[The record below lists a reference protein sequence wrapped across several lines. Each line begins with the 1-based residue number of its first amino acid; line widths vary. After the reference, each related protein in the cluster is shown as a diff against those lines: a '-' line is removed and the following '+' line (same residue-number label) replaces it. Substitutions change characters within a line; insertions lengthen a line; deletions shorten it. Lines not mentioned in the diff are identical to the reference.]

1 MTSGCIIGIII
12 KMTIKMEDRVVGRII
27 TFANQ
32 KGGVGKTTSAVN
44 IAAETGA
51 MGKKVLLV
59 DNDPQGNASSGVG
72 IFNKK
77 GIKYSTY
84 STLMEPETVRMAI
97 QPTPFENLDVMPSN
111 INLAGAEIEI
121 IEFNDRHKR
130 LKTALDMIKD
140 EYDYIFI
147 DCPPTL
153 GLLTVNALVASDGV
167 IIPMQCE
174 YFALEGLAQLSVS
187 IKRVK
192 QMYNPKLELVGILIT
207 MYNGRLNLS
216 LQVMSELK
224 KYYGDKLFKTVIT
237 RNVRLSEAP
246 SYGKPIK
253 YFDKYSKGSQAYSEV
268 TEEIL
273 ERI

>member
-1 MTSGCIIGIII
+1 M
-12 KMTIKMEDRVVGRII
+12 GRII

-32 KGGVGKTTSAVN
+32 KGGVGKSTSAIN
-44 IAAETGA
+44 IAAEVGA
-51 MGKKVLLV
+51 KRKKVLLV

-72 IFNKK
+72 IFNKRN
-77 GIKYSTY
+77 IKNSTY
-84 STLMEPETVRMAI
+84 SVIMNPSTVRDAI
-97 QPTPFENLDVMPSN
+97 IHTEFDNLDIMPSN
-111 INLAGAEIEI
+111 INLAGAEIELI
-121 IEFNDRHKR
+121 DMDARHRR
-130 LKTALDMIKD
+130 LKDALDQIRD

-153 GLLTVNALVASDGV
+153 GLLTVNALVASDGI

-187 IKRVK
+187 IKKVK
-192 QMYNPKLELVGILIT
+192 QLYNPSLELVGKLIT

-224 KYYGDKLFKTVIT
+224 KYYGDKLFKTLIT

-246 SYGKPIK
+246 SYGKPIR
-253 YFDKYSKGSQAYSEV
+253 YFDKYSKCC
-268 TEEIL
+268 
-273 ERI
+273 

>member
-1 MTSGCIIGIII
+1 
-12 KMTIKMEDRVVGRII
+12 VGKII

-44 IAAETGA
+44 IAAEAGLA
-51 MGKKVLLV
+51 GKKVLLV
-59 DNDPQGNASSGVG
+59 DNDPQGNATSAVG
-72 IFNKK
+72 LFDKRN
-77 GIKYSTY
+77 IKYSTY
-84 STLMEPETVRMAI
+84 STIIEPETVRNAVHK
-97 QPTPFENLDVMPSN
+97 TAYKNLDVMPSN
-111 INLAGAEIEI
+111 MNLAGAEIEI

-130 LKTALDMIKD
+130 LKNALDQIKD
-140 EYDYIFI
+140 DYDYIFI

-153 GLLTVNALVASDGV
+153 GLLTVNALVASDGI

-187 IKRVK
+187 IKKVK
-192 QMYNPKLELVGILIT
+192 QMYNPSLELVGILIT

-216 LQVMSELK
+216 IQVMSELK
-224 KYYGDKLFKTVIT
+224 KYYADKLFKTVIS

-253 YFDKYSKGSQAYSEV
+253 YFDKYSKGSLSYAEV
-268 TEEIL
+268 TQEIF

>member
-1 MTSGCIIGIII
+1 M
-12 KMTIKMEDRVVGRII
+12 GRII

-32 KGGVGKTTSAVN
+32 KGGVGKTTSAIN
-44 IAAETGA
+44 IAAEAGA
-51 MGKKVLLV
+51 AGKKVLLV
-59 DNDPQGNASSGVG
+59 DNDPQGNATSGVG
-72 IFNKK
+72 LFNKK
-77 GIKYSTY
+77 NFKHSTY
-84 STLMEPETVRMAI
+84 TTIIDPDTVRESIAH
-97 QPTPFENLDVMPSN
+97 TAYENLDVMPSN

-130 LKTALDMIKD
+130 LKNALDQIKD

-153 GLLTVNALVASDGV
+153 GLLTVNALVASDGI

-174 YFALEGLAQLSVS
+174 YFALEGLAQLSLS
-187 IKRVK
+187 IKKVK
-192 QMYNPKLELVGILIT
+192 QMYNPRLELVGILIT

-216 LQVMSELK
+216 MQVMSELK
-224 KYYGDKLFKTVIT
+224 KYYSDKLFKTVIS

-253 YFDKYSKGSQAYSEV
+253 YFDKHSKGSQAYSDV
-268 TEEIL
+268 TKEIF

>member
-1 MTSGCIIGIII
+1 M
-12 KMTIKMEDRVVGRII
+12 GRII

-32 KGGVGKTTSAVN
+32 KGGVGKTTSTIN
-44 IAAETGA
+44 IAAEAGLA
-51 MGKKVLLV
+51 DKKVLLV
-59 DNDPQGNASSGVG
+59 DNDPQGNATSGVG
-72 IFNKK
+72 LFNKK
-77 GIKYSTY
+77 SIKHSTY
-84 STLMEPETVRMAI
+84 TTIIEPATVRQAI
-97 QPTPFENLDVMPSN
+97 QKTPYNNLDIMPSN

-130 LKTALDMIKD
+130 LKNALDQIKD

-153 GLLTVNALVASDGV
+153 GLLTVNALVASDGI

-187 IKRVK
+187 IKKVK

-224 KYYGDKLFKTVIT
+224 KYYSDKLFKTVIT

-253 YFDKYSKGSQAYSEV
+253 YFDKYSKGSQAYQEV
-268 TEEIL
+268 TQEIF

>member
-1 MTSGCIIGIII
+1 M
-12 KMTIKMEDRVVGRII
+12 GRII

-32 KGGVGKTTSAVN
+32 KGGVGKSTSAIN
-44 IAAETGA
+44 IAAEVGA
-51 MGKKVLLV
+51 KRKKVLLV

-72 IFNKK
+72 IFNKRN
-77 GIKYSTY
+77 IKNSTY
-84 STLMEPETVRMAI
+84 SVIMDPSTVRDAI
-97 QPTPFENLDVMPSN
+97 IHTEFDNLDIMPSN
-111 INLAGAEIEI
+111 INLAGAEIELI
-121 IEFNDRHKR
+121 DMDARHRR
-130 LKTALDMIKD
+130 LKDALDQIRD

-153 GLLTVNALVASDGV
+153 GLLTVNALVASDGI

-187 IKRVK
+187 IKKVK
-192 QMYNPKLELVGILIT
+192 QLYNPSLELVGILIT

-224 KYYGDKLFKTVIT
+224 KYYGDKLFKTLIT

-246 SYGKPIK
+246 SYGKPIR
-253 YFDKYSKGSQAYSEV
+253 YFDKYSKGSIAYADV
-268 TEEIL
+268 TKEIL

>member
-1 MTSGCIIGIII
+1 M
-12 KMTIKMEDRVVGRII
+12 GRII

-44 IAAETGA
+44 IAAEAGIA
-51 MGKKVLLV
+51 GKKVLLV
-59 DNDPQGNASSGVG
+59 DNDPQGNATSAVG
-72 IFNKK
+72 LFNKK
-77 GIKYSTY
+77 NLTHSTY
-84 STLMEPETVRMAI
+84 STIIDPDTVRSSIHKTA
-97 QPTPFENLDVMPSN
+97 FENLDVMPSN

-130 LKTALDMIKD
+130 LKNALDQVKD

-153 GLLTVNALVASDGV
+153 GLLTVNALVASDGI

-192 QMYNPKLELVGILIT
+192 QMYNSKLELVGILIT

-224 KYYGDKLFKTVIT
+224 KYYSDKLFKTVVA

-253 YFDKYSKGSQAYSEV
+253 YFDKHSKGSQAYAEV
-268 TEEIL
+268 TQEIF

>member
-1 MTSGCIIGIII
+1 MA
-12 KMTIKMEDRVVGRII
+12 KII

-44 IAAETGA
+44 IAAEAGA
-51 MGKKVLLV
+51 AGKKVLLV
-59 DNDPQGNASSGVG
+59 DNDPQGNASSAVG
-72 IFNKK
+72 IFNKRDLK
-77 GIKYSTY
+77 FSTY
-84 STLMEPETVRMAI
+84 TTIIEPETVKESIRK
-97 QPTPFENLDVMPSN
+97 TEFENLDVMPSN

-130 LKTALDMIKD
+130 LKQALDIIND
-140 EYDYIFI
+140 DYDYIFI

-187 IKRVK
+187 IKKVK
-192 QMYNPKLELVGILIT
+192 QMYNPSLELVGILIT

-216 LQVMSELK
+216 VQVMSELK
-224 KYYGDKLFKTVIT
+224 KYYSDKLFKTVVS

-253 YFDKYSKGSQAYSEV
+253 YFDKYSKGSAAYSEI
-268 TEEIL
+268 TKEIF

>member
-1 MTSGCIIGIII
+1 M
-12 KMTIKMEDRVVGRII
+12 GRII

-32 KGGVGKTTSAVN
+32 KGGVGKTTSAIN
-44 IAAETGA
+44 IAAEAGA
-51 MGKKVLLV
+51 AGKRVLLV
-59 DNDPQGNASSGVG
+59 DNDPQGNATSGVG
-72 IFNKK
+72 LFDKK
-77 GIKYSTY
+77 RIKHSIYSTII
-84 STLMEPETVRMAI
+84 EPETVRQSI
-97 QPTPFENLDVMPSN
+97 QKTNFENLDIMPSN

-121 IEFNDRHKR
+121 IEFNDRHRR
-130 LKTALDMIKD
+130 LKTALDTVKD

-153 GLLTVNALVASDGV
+153 GLLTVNALVASDGI

-187 IKRVK
+187 IKKVK

-216 LQVMSELK
+216 LQVMGELK
-224 KYYGDKLFKTVIT
+224 KYYGDKLFKTVIS

-253 YFDKYSKGSQAYSEV
+253 YFDKYSKGAQAYEEV
-268 TEEIL
+268 VKEIF

>member
-1 MTSGCIIGIII
+1 M
-12 KMTIKMEDRVVGRII
+12 GRII

-32 KGGVGKTTSAVN
+32 KGGVGKSTSAIN
-44 IAAETGA
+44 IAAEVGA
-51 MGKKVLLV
+51 LGKKVLLV

-72 IFNKK
+72 LFNKRN
-77 GIKYSTY
+77 IKNSTY
-84 STLMEPETVRMAI
+84 SVIMEPSSVRDAI
-97 QPTPFENLDVMPSN
+97 QHTEFDNLDIMPSN
-111 INLAGAEIEI
+111 INLAGAEIELI
-121 IEFNDRHKR
+121 DMDARHRR
-130 LKTALDMIKD
+130 LKDALDAVRD

-153 GLLTVNALVASDGV
+153 GLLTVNALVAADGI

-187 IKRVK
+187 IKKVK
-192 QMYNPKLELVGILIT
+192 QLYNPKLELVGILIT

-216 LQVMSELK
+216 NQVMSELK
-224 KYYGDKLFKTVIT
+224 KYYADKLFKTVIT

-246 SYGKPIK
+246 SYGMPIR
-253 YFDKYSKGSQAYSEV
+253 YFDKHSKGALAYTDV
-268 TEEIL
+268 TKEIL

>member
-1 MTSGCIIGIII
+1 MA
-12 KMTIKMEDRVVGRII
+12 KII

-44 IAAETGA
+44 IAAEAGA

-59 DNDPQGNASSGVG
+59 DNDPQGNASSAVG
-72 IFNKK
+72 IFDKRNL
-77 GIKYSTY
+77 KYSIYT
-84 STLMEPETVRMAI
+84 SIIEPSTVRESI
-97 QPTPFENLDVMPSN
+97 KKTPFENLDVMPSN

-130 LKTALDMIKD
+130 LKQALDQIKD
-140 EYDYIFI
+140 DYDYIFI

-192 QMYNPKLELVGILIT
+192 QMYNPCLELVGILIT

-216 LQVMSELK
+216 IQVLSELK
-224 KYYGDKLFKTVIT
+224 KYYSDKLFKTVVS

-253 YFDKYSKGSQAYSEV
+253 YFDRFSKGAQAY
-268 TEEIL
+268 TDITKEIL

>member
-1 MTSGCIIGIII
+1 MA
-12 KMTIKMEDRVVGRII
+12 RII

-44 IAAETGA
+44 IAAEAGFA
-51 MGKKVLLV
+51 GKRVLLV
-59 DNDPQGNASSGVG
+59 DNDPQGNATSAVG
-72 IFNKK
+72 LFNKRN
-77 GIKYSTY
+77 IKYSTY
-84 STLMEPETVRMAI
+84 TSILEPETVRESI
-97 QPTPFENLDVMPSN
+97 HKTEFKNLDLMPSN

-130 LKTALDMIKD
+130 LKTALDAIKD
-140 EYDYIFI
+140 DYDYIFI

-153 GLLTVNALVASDGV
+153 GLLTVNALVASDGI

-192 QMYNPKLELVGILIT
+192 QMYNPSLELVGILIT

-216 LQVMSELK
+216 TQVMAELK
-224 KYYGDKLFKTVIT
+224 KYYSDKLFKTVIT
-237 RNVRLSEAP
+237 RNVRLTEAP
-246 SYGKPIK
+246 SFGKPIK
-253 YFDKYSKGSQAYSEV
+253 YFDKYSKGSMAYADV
-268 TEEIL
+268 TQEIF

>member
-1 MTSGCIIGIII
+1 M
-12 KMTIKMEDRVVGRII
+12 GRII

-44 IAAETGA
+44 IAAEAGIA
-51 MGKKVLLV
+51 GKKVLLV
-59 DNDPQGNASSGVG
+59 DNDPQGNATSGVG
-72 IFNKK
+72 LFNKK
-77 GIKYSTY
+77 NLNHSTY
-84 STLMEPETVRMAI
+84 TTIIDPDTVRLSI
-97 QPTPFENLDVMPSN
+97 QKTAYENLDIMPSN

-130 LKTALDMIKD
+130 LKNAIDQIKD

-153 GLLTVNALVASDGV
+153 GLLTVNALVASDGI

-187 IKRVK
+187 IKKVK
-192 QMYNPKLELVGILIT
+192 QMYNPALELVGILIT

-216 LQVMSELK
+216 VHVMSELK
-224 KYYGDKLFKTVIT
+224 KYYSDKLFKTVIA

-253 YFDKYSKGSQAYSEV
+253 YFDKHSKGSQAYADV
-268 TEEIL
+268 TQEIF

>member
-1 MTSGCIIGIII
+1 M
-12 KMTIKMEDRVVGRII
+12 GRII

-32 KGGVGKTTSAVN
+32 KGGVGKSTSAIN
-44 IAAETGA
+44 IAAEVGA
-51 MGKKVLLV
+51 KRKKVLLV

-72 IFNKK
+72 IFNKRN
-77 GIKYSTY
+77 IKNSTY
-84 STLMEPETVRMAI
+84 SVIMNPSTVRDAI
-97 QPTPFENLDVMPSN
+97 IHTEFDNLDIMPSN
-111 INLAGAEIEI
+111 INLAGAEIELI
-121 IEFNDRHKR
+121 DMDARHRR
-130 LKTALDMIKD
+130 LKDALDQIRD

-153 GLLTVNALVASDGV
+153 GLLTVNALVASDGI

-187 IKRVK
+187 IKKVK
-192 QMYNPKLELVGILIT
+192 QLYNPSLELVGILIT
-207 MYNGRLNLS
+207 KYNGRLNLS

-224 KYYGDKLFKTVIT
+224 KYYGDKLFKTLIT

-246 SYGKPIK
+246 SYGKPIR
-253 YFDKYSKGSQAYSEV
+253 YFDKYSKGSIAYADV
-268 TEEIL
+268 TKEIL

>member
-1 MTSGCIIGIII
+1 M
-12 KMTIKMEDRVVGRII
+12 GRII

-44 IAAETGA
+44 IAAEAGLA
-51 MGKKVLLV
+51 GKKVLLV

-72 IFNKK
+72 LFNKK
-77 GIKYSTY
+77 NIKYSTY
-84 STLMEPETVRMAI
+84 TTIMDPDTVRESI
-97 QPTPFENLDVMPSN
+97 HKTNYENLDVMPSN

-130 LKTALDMIKD
+130 LKNALDIIKD

-174 YFALEGLAQLSVS
+174 YFALEGLAQLSLS
-187 IKRVK
+187 IKKVK

-224 KYYGDKLFKTVIT
+224 KYYSDKLFKTVIS

-246 SYGKPIK
+246 SFGKPIR
-253 YFDKYSKGSQAYSEV
+253 YFYKHSKCTQS
-268 TEEIL
+268 
-273 ERI
+273 

>member
-1 MTSGCIIGIII
+1 LTTEPTTDIINKAVVTKEKI
-12 KMTIKMEDRVVGRII
+12 KVGRII

-44 IAAETGA
+44 IAAEAGVA
-51 MGKKVLLV
+51 GKKVLLV
-59 DNDPQGNASSGVG
+59 DNDPQGNATSAVG
-72 IFNKK
+72 LFNKK
-77 GIKYSTY
+77 NLNNSTY
-84 STLMEPETVRMAI
+84 TTIIDPDTVRSSI
-97 QPTPFENLDVMPSN
+97 HKTDFDNLDIMPSN

-130 LKTALDMIKD
+130 LKNALDQIKD

-153 GLLTVNALVASDGV
+153 GLLTVNALVASDGI

-187 IKRVK
+187 IKKVK

-224 KYYGDKLFKTVIT
+224 KYYSDKLFKTVIS

-253 YFDKYSKGSQAYSEV
+253 YFDKHSKGSQAYAEV
-268 TEEIL
+268 TQEIF

>member
-1 MTSGCIIGIII
+1 M
-12 KMTIKMEDRVVGRII
+12 GRII

-32 KGGVGKTTSAVN
+32 KGGVGKSTSAIN
-44 IAAETGA
+44 IAAEVGA
-51 MGKKVLLV
+51 LGKKVLLV

-72 IFNKK
+72 LFNKRN
-77 GIKYSTY
+77 IKNSTY
-84 STLMEPETVRMAI
+84 SVIMEPSSVRDAI
-97 QPTPFENLDVMPSN
+97 QHTEFDNLDIMPSN
-111 INLAGAEIEI
+111 INLAGAEIELI
-121 IEFNDRHKR
+121 DMDARHRR
-130 LKTALDMIKD
+130 LKDALDTIRD

-153 GLLTVNALVASDGV
+153 GLLTVNALVAADGI

-187 IKRVK
+187 IKKVK
-192 QMYNPKLELVGILIT
+192 QLYNPKLELVGILIT

-216 LQVMSELK
+216 NQVMSELK
-224 KYYGDKLFKTVIT
+224 KYYADKLFKTVIT

-246 SYGKPIK
+246 SYGQPIR
-253 YFDKYSKGSQAYSEV
+253 YFDKHSKGALAYSEV
-268 TEEIL
+268 TKEIL

>member
-1 MTSGCIIGIII
+1 M
-12 KMTIKMEDRVVGRII
+12 GRII

-32 KGGVGKTTSAVN
+32 KGGVGKTTSAIN
-44 IAAETGA
+44 IAAEAGA
-51 MGKKVLLV
+51 LGKRVLLV
-59 DNDPQGNASSGVG
+59 DNDPQGNATSGVG
-72 IFNKK
+72 LFDKK
-77 GIKYSTY
+77 SIKYSTY
-84 STLMEPETVRMAI
+84 STIIEPETVRDSI
-97 QPTPFENLDVMPSN
+97 HKTNFENLDIMPSN

-130 LKTALDMIKD
+130 LKTALDTVKD

-153 GLLTVNALVASDGV
+153 GLLTVNALVASDGI

-187 IKRVK
+187 IKKVK

-224 KYYGDKLFKTVIT
+224 KYYGDKLFKTVVS

-246 SYGKPIK
+246 SYGKPIR
-253 YFDKYSKGSQAYSEV
+253 YFDKYSKGAQAYEEV
-268 TEEIL
+268 VKEIF